1 MEILLQDLLSR
12 AVYRRVWT
20 SESLVA
26 LLVGIRRSHRS
37 GCVTRERAS
46 ASRLVHSSGL
56 EIQASPF
63 EAKSPRRAGCL
74 FCLAW
79 MALCHLGMG
88 ELTPTFARATEAAG
102 GYAVPFL
109 AATGVTFVGFAV
121 LALFVAR
128 R

>member
-1 MEILLQDLLSR
+1 
-12 AVYRRVWT
+12 
-20 SESLVA
+20 
-26 LLVGIRRSHRS
+26 
-37 GCVTRERAS
+37 
-46 ASRLVHSSGL
+46 
-56 EIQASPF
+56 
-63 EAKSPRRAGCL
+63 
-74 FCLAW
+74 
-79 MALCHLGMG
+79 MG